1 MYYQNGAVILFTN
14 PLKKLR
20 RIIFLRDVWQLSITA
35 WGGPQA
41 HIAMFL
47 RTLVEKRGYITEK
60 DFLELIA
67 LCQILP
73 GPTSTQIITS
83 LGFRLGGAKLA
94 YLTLLIWSLPGCF
107 LMTLIG
113 LLFVYFDEMKI
124 SLEFMRFV
132 QPVVIGLVCYAAL
145 NITTKVVNTKT
156 GIFLVIFSTIATLL
170 FRSAWVFP
178 LVVVGGGL
186 VTSLK
191 FKKHKKHQEKNI
203 KIEWAN
209 FFLFWGVLIFAALLG
224 YFTGALPIRLFE
236 NFYRNGSFIYGGG
249 QVLIPVLL
257 TEFVQVKK
265 YLSEQ
270 EFLSGFGI
278 SQFIPGPVF
287 SFVAFIGALSM
298 REYGIG
304 GQILGALMACT
315 GVFLPGTFI
324 IFFVIR
330 FWDELKKIRAV
341 KASLEGVNA
350 SASGLAIGGAF
361 LLLLPIIDNYLYIF
375 ITFITFLVLQ
385 FTKIPVPLL
394 IVGALI
400 IGFF

>member
-1 MYYQNGAVILFTN
+1 M
-14 PLKKLR
+14 KKLR
-20 RIIFLRDVWQLSITA
+20 YIIFLRDIWQLSMTA

-41 HIAMFL
+41 HITMFL
-47 RTLVEKRGYITEK
+47 RILVEKRAYINEK
-60 DFLELIA
+60 DFLDLIA

-73 GPTSTQIITS
+73 GPTSTQIVTS

-94 YLTLLIWSLPGCF
+94 YLTLLVWSFPGCF

-132 QPVVIGLVCYAAL
+132 QPVMIGLVCYSAL
-145 NITTKVVNTKT
+145 NLTTKVVNTKT
-156 GIFLVIFSTIATLL
+156 GIFLVIFSTLCSIF
-170 FRSAWVFP
+170 FRSPWVFP

-191 FKKHKKHQEKNI
+191 FKKQEKHHEKRI
-203 KIEWAN
+203 KIQWAN
-209 FFLFWGVLIFAALLG
+209 FFLFWSVLIFAAILG
-224 YFTGALPIRLFE
+224 YITGALPIRLFE

-270 EFLSGFGI
+270 EFLSGFGL

-287 SFVAFIGALSM
+287 SFVAFIGVLSM
-298 REYGIG
+298 REYTIF
-304 GQILGALMACT
+304 GQIFGAIMACA

-341 KASLEGVNA
+341 KASLEGINA

-361 LLLLPIIDNYLYIF
+361 LLLLPIIDNYLYIL
-375 ITFITFLVLQ
+375 ITLVTFLVLQ
-385 FTKIPVPLL
+385 FTKIPIPLL
-394 IVGALI
+394 ILGALLS
-400 IGFF
+400 GFF

>member
-1 MYYQNGAVILFTN
+1 M
-14 PLKKLR
+14 
-20 RIIFLRDVWQLSITA
+20 A

-41 HIAMFL
+41 HIAIFL
-47 RTLVEKRGYITEK
+47 RTLVEKRAYINQK

-67 LCQILP
+67 LCQVLP
-73 GPTSTQIITS
+73 GPTSTQIVTA

-107 LMTLIG
+107 LMTLCG
-113 LLFVYFDEMKI
+113 LFFVYLHEMKI

-156 GIFLVIFSTIATLL
+156 GIFLVIFSTICSVF
-170 FRSAWVFP
+170 FRSPWVFP
-178 LVVVGGGL
+178 LVVVGGGF

-191 FKKHKKHQEKNI
+191 FEKQEKHHEKKI

-209 FFLFWGVLIFAALLG
+209 FFLFWGVLIFAAILG
-224 YFTGALPIRLFE
+224 YITGALPIRLFE

-270 EFLSGFGI
+270 EFLSGFGL

-287 SFVAFIGALSM
+287 SFVAFVGVLSM
-298 REYGIG
+298 REYGVF
-304 GQILGALMACT
+304 GQILGAFMACA

-341 KASLEGVNA
+341 KASLEGINA
-350 SASGLAIGGAF
+350 SASGLAIGGAC
-361 LLLLPIIDNYLYIF
+361 LLLFPIVNNYLYIF
-375 ITFITFLVLQ
+375 ITICTFLILQ
-385 FTKIPVPLL
+385 FTKIPIPFLILGALL
-394 IVGALI
+394 I
-400 IGFF
+400 GFL